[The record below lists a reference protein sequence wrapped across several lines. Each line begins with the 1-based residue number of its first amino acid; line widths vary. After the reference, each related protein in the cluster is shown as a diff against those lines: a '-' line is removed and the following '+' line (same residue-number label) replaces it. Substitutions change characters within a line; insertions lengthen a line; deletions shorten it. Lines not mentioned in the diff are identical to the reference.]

1 GSARAA
7 LRKLGSPEAEAAF
20 KTERLAA
27 PDAAPQR
34 WHHPHTGIM
43 LVSCARGDMR
53 PSADGILVY
62 GRDGCVEI
70 PVPRGRAFPDKGGVI
85 DELYDSVVQRREPLH
100 NGRWGKA
107 TMEVCEAVLTSAR
120 EKREIFLRHQVAI
133 AEA

>member
-1 GSARAA
+1 
-7 LRKLGSPEAEAAF
+7 
-20 KTERLAA
+20 
-27 PDAAPQR
+27 
-34 WHHPHTGIM
+34 M